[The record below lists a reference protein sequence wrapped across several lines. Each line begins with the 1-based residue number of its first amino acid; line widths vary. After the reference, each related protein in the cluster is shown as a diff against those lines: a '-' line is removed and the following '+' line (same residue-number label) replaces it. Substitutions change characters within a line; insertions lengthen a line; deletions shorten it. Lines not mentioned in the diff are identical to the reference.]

1 MKKVSILL
9 IATVFTLFITSCGGG
24 KIKSNVSQMEKCLG
38 SNKTTADLNK
48 LSKNEASAIA
58 KCMLEPMENLKNE
71 GDKLSSDD
79 QKKFENEL
87 RDALNKSEFK
97 DILINLNYDKIKR
110 LASLVPE
117 NSSSSSSNSNS
128 TSSSPSASSDANAS
142 DCDKFIANYEEFVTS
157 YVEVLKK
164 YKANPTDATILSE
177 YSELSQKAAEM
188 SKQSKDCTDSK
199 YSLKLL
205 ELSQKITKAMIG
217 H

>member
-1 MKKVSILL
+1 
-9 IATVFTLFITSCGGG
+9 
-24 KIKSNVSQMEKCLG
+24 
-38 SNKTTADLNK
+38 
-48 LSKNEASAIA
+48 
-58 KCMLEPMENLKNE
+58 
-71 GDKLSSDD
+71 
-79 QKKFENEL
+79 
-87 RDALNKSEFK
+87 
-97 DILINLNYDKIKR
+97 
-110 LASLVPE
+110 
-117 NSSSSSSNSNS
+117 
-128 TSSSPSASSDANAS
+128 
-142 DCDKFIANYEEFVTS
+142 VTS